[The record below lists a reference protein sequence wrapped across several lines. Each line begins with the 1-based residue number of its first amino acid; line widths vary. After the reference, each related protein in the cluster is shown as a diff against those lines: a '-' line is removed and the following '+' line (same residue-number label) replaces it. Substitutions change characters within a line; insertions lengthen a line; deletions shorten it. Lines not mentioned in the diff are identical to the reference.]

1 MANKNYPHPVLSSYT
16 DDFDPSKAK
25 FDIKISKKI
34 DRMNYQL
41 LCDVVL
47 EEENLKDL
55 LNKGKL
61 AFVVK
66 VICST
71 TRYRNLFQCNDL
83 EYLIIIPAFLLEKRV
98 EITTFI
104 VATEQINNYSS
115 LLFNEDYG
123 DASFTVFQGDVLA
136 EGSEYKFNV
145 DKQIDPLVKVP
156 SIFSIVYSDS
166 NQAPP
171 IDVRHIEEKIVVTL
185 NKENF
190 QKYKYLKGLQNQF
203 GNLAALTSS
212 LFILPGLITVVD
224 EMRRE
229 LMELNGDFE
238 AIKDFI
244 EEKENEHR
252 WYKVI
257 NARLL
262 DKGIKL
268 SEPVN
273 ITESSLVIAQKLLGD
288 PLSNGLQFFDEIL
301 EASEED
307 VI

>member
-1 MANKNYPHPVLSSYT
+1 MANKNYPHPVLSFYT

-25 FDIKISKKI
+25 FDIKISKKT
-34 DRMNYQL
+34 DRMNYQFF
-41 LCDVVL
+41 CDVVL

-55 LNKGKL
+55 LNNGKL

-71 TRYRNLFQCNDL
+71 TRYRNVFQFNDL
-83 EYLIIIPAFLLEKRV
+83 EHLITIPSYLLERRV
-98 EITTFI
+98 EISTFI

-115 LLFNEDYG
+115 LSFNEDYD

-156 SIFSIVYSDS
+156 SIFTIVYSDS

-171 IDVRHIEEKIVVTL
+171 IDVRSMEEKIVVTL

-224 EMRRE
+224 DIRRE
-229 LMELNGDFE
+229 LMELNGDLE
-238 AIKDFI
+238 AIKDYI

-252 WYKVI
+252 WFKVI

-268 SEPVN
+268 SEPEN

-288 PLSNGLQFFDEIL
+288 PLSNGLQFFDEL
-301 EASEED
+301 LGASEED